1 MIQFSETEKLLG
13 VFVDSKLKWK
23 IQIEMILKK
32 CNSQLYL
39 LLRIKQYLD
48 LHARKLF
55 FNSYILPHLDYCCTI
70 WGNCSND
77 LINEIIKF
85 QKRAAR
91 IILDKSFDAPSSD
104 LFKEL
109 NWMRFD
115 DRMIYKKAII
125 MFKSINDIPYPQ
137 YMQSKFQFVYQKHER
152 NLRSTNS
159 SDLAVPRPKKEFF
172 RKSLVYSGPKLW
184 NNIPLNIRK
193 SKTVQEFQA
202 SYLSWHFSSLN

>member
-1 MIQFSETEKLLG
+1 MVLNTQKTKAMHFTSNNTQLHLPPLHLQDQMIQFSKTEKLLG

-55 FNSYILPHLDYCCTI
+55 INSYILPHLDYCCTI

-85 QKRAAR
+85 QKRAAG
-91 IILDKSFDAPSSD
+91 
-104 LFKEL
+104 
-109 NWMRFD
+109 
-115 DRMIYKKAII
+115 IYIQIKVTMHPPVICLK
-125 MFKSINDIPYPQ
+125 N
-137 YMQSKFQFVYQKHER
+137 
-152 NLRSTNS
+152 
-159 SDLAVPRPKKEFF
+159 
-172 RKSLVYSGPKLW
+172 
-184 NNIPLNIRK
+184 
-193 SKTVQEFQA
+193 
-202 SYLSWHFSSLN
+202 